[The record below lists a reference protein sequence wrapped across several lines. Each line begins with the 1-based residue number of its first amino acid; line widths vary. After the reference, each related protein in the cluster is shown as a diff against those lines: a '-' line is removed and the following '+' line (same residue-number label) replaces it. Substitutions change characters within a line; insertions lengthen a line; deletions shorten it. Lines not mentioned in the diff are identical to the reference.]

1 MVVNVLGFFKRKQKG
16 QGIVEYALIL
26 AFVVGIAMMMNGTNL
41 GSTIRGVFDDV
52 AVEFGYVHDYASA
65 VKNWGKKSNQ
75 ELSNE
80 NKEKRL
86 GIDEEALANL
96 ATYFIGK
103 DRAFMQN
110 LLKNNNLAKSNQVLV
125 LGWFYE
131 NDQGGTSFDFSDEH
145 FKTLQKEQIE
155 QGVFSWL
162 QGDYGEGGYT
172 TSYNPDTKYFFS
184 EYALD
189 TNKDSI
195 SSENYRKG
203 GVKVKLNYD
212 SDGIVVGAK
221 VVVDSKNQGS
231 APSSTKS
238 KGLEVTVT
246 KGNNGNTVGLTN
258 GFKDF

>member
-1 MVVNVLGFFKRKQKG
+1 MVNVLDFFKRKQKG
-16 QGIVEYALIL
+16 QGLVEYALLL
-26 AFVVGIAMMMNGTNL
+26 AFVVGIAMMLNGANL
-41 GSTIRGVFDDV
+41 GGAIQGAFDNV
-52 AVEFGYVHDYASA
+52 AVELGYVRDYASA
-65 VKNWGKKSNQ
+65 VKNWGKKSKQ

-103 DRAFMQN
+103 DRAFMQD
-110 LLKNNNLAKSNQVLV
+110 LLKSDNLAKSNQVLC
-125 LGWFYE
+125 LGWFYG
-131 NDQGGTSFDFSDEH
+131 NDQGGTSFDFTDEH
-145 FKTLQKEQIE
+145 FKASKKEQIE

-189 TNKDSI
+189 TDKDSI
-195 SSENYRKG
+195 SSESYRKG
-203 GVKVKLNYD
+203 GVKVKLNYN
-212 SDGIVVGAK
+212 SDGTVVGAK

-246 KGNNGNTVGLTN
+246 KGDNGNNVAVTN
-258 GFKDF
+258 GFTNF